1 MRTASYFC
9 SPAIFLTGFPF
20 HHVLNPPFL
29 FTLALFSERFQ
40 NISFADFWIIFQCP
54 YLRWDFFSPVHF
66 FSLNTLNHDYSCT
79 DSGSF
84 SLKFYQKSAQDCM
97 THLDLI
103 EKVTSLNS
111 SGEKR
116 LQDFPAKLL
125 NADSLARGFLLRSAS
140 FKDCTH

>member
-1 MRTASYFC
+1 
-9 SPAIFLTGFPF
+9 
-20 HHVLNPPFL
+20 
-29 FTLALFSERFQ
+29 
-40 NISFADFWIIFQCP
+40 
-54 YLRWDFFSPVHF
+54 
-66 FSLNTLNHDYSCT
+66 
-79 DSGSF
+79 
-84 SLKFYQKSAQDCM
+84 M